1 MSYHKITLI
10 GHTGSDPERE
20 VTPTGKEVAVFPLYI
35 NARFGDGERSVR
47 YKIKAWN
54 RLSAVVMDHLIK
66 GQLLL
71 IEGIPAI
78 EAWQNA
84 DGEPRA
90 QLVVTA
96 QTVRFLGAKPVSIRE
111 HRGLSA

>member
-10 GHTGSDPERE
+10 GHAGSNPEHE

-35 NARFGDGERSVR
+35 NERFGDDERSVR
-47 YKIKAWN
+47 YKIKAWS
-54 RLSAVVMDHLIK
+54 RLCAVAMDHLIK

-78 EAWQNA
+78 ETWQNA

-96 QTVRFLGAKPVSIRE
+96 QVLRFLGAKPASIE
-111 HRGLSA
+111 SVED